1 MPAAISKIAP
11 RYFAGVVRCRRRFG
25 CPTCLDPHETVFLVV
40 DGCRLLGAVYLN
52 GEPLGQLVH
61 GKTDAAEFDITQRL
75 KDRNELALELAVAAD
90 QTGGDAEAPL
100 FRDVRL
106 EIRG

>member
-1 MPAAISKIAP
+1 MPAAISTVVP
-11 RYFAGVVRCRRRFG
+11 RGFSGVVRCRRRFG
-25 CPTCLDPHETVFLVV
+25 CPTCLDPHEAVFLVV
-40 DGCRLLGAVYLN
+40 DRCLLN
-52 GEPLGQLVH
+52 GSVSLNREPLGQVNRKH
-61 GKTDAAEFDITQRL
+61 ADAAEFDITQRL
-75 KDRNELALELAVAAD
+75 QDRNELVLELVVAAS

>member
-1 MPAAISKIAP
+1 MPAEVSEVVP
-11 RYFAGVVRCRRRFG
+11 RGFAGVIRCRRRFG
-25 CPTCLDPHETVFLVV
+25 CPTCLDPHEAVFLVV
-40 DGCRLLGAVYLN
+40 DGSPLSGSVTLNGQPLGPIGSSSTGAV
-52 GEPLGQLVH
+52 
-61 GKTDAAEFDITQRL
+61 EFDITQRL